1 MDLFMPALQDAIE
14 QLEVIH
20 DAWWR
25 VNDALLLPHTGSIWL
40 EVNTV
45 RPYVFDLNA
54 GQFFVARCALTRAQP
69 TIESTCHR
77 QVQGLLSR

>member
-45 RPYVFDLNA
+45 RSYVFDLNA
-54 GQFFVARCALTRAQP
+54 GQFLPPET
-69 TIESTCHR
+69 T
-77 QVQGLLSR
+77 